1 MQKTD
6 HSTVARNGIQ
16 SVEVGY
22 GLITAMAAATGPL
35 MLRDL
40 ARAANMSAAKAHR
53 YLVSFQRLGMG
64 AQDPQSRY
72 ALGPVALRLGLAA
85 LSQVDAV
92 QLARQRIPSWLAQ
105 WGHTVALAVW
115 GNHGPTIVHWAA
127 APNGVHVA
135 LRLGDVMPL
144 QHSATGRCF
153 LSFMPPSDRNAS
165 TQQALLQTEQ
175 QADAVAQPEARATNL
190 EAVIQQTRQ
199 AGIASVQ
206 GNLIPGVSGLCG
218 PVFDSQGH
226 LALGVVTLG
235 QSTRFNANPNGE
247 LAQQVKA
254 ACAALSQDIGH
265 RAPQARAAAP
275 GH

>member
-1 MQKTD
+1 MQKNNHT
-6 HSTVARNGIQ
+6 TVARSGIQ

-22 GLITAMAAATGPL
+22 GLIAAMAAAPGPL
-35 MLRDL
+35 MLRDV
-40 ARAANMSAAKAHR
+40 ARAADMSAAKAHR
-53 YLVSFQRLGMG
+53 YLVSFQRLGLV

-92 QLARQRIPSWLAQ
+92 QLARQRIPQWLTQ

-115 GNHGPTIVHWAA
+115 GNHGPTMVHWAA

-144 QHSATGRCF
+144 LHSATGRCF
-153 LSFMPPSDRNAS
+153 LSFMPPDDRNAS
-165 TQQALLQTEQ
+165 TQQTLLQAELRAAPAST
-175 QADAVAQPEARATNL
+175 APRTPNVDTLVA
-190 EAVIQQTRQ
+190 QTRQ

-206 GNLIPGVSGLCG
+206 NTLIPGVSGLCA

-235 QSTRFNANPNGE
+235 DSTRFDATADGA
-247 LAQQVKA
+247 LAQQVKR
-254 ACAALSQDIGH
+254 ACAALSADIGY
-265 RAPQARAAAP
+265 QP
-275 GH
+275 GAT